1 LEDSDEQMSVIAKLP
16 SIQYTFDDETYG
28 KARLLG
34 RSDIQF
40 NIPHTQEGQ
49 IKNKSVSGNFIIDK
63 FVYRKDL
70 EIEITPSSLDKIL
83 SMLNNAITSLR
94 SKDKEAKIS
103 VSSPIDLSFH
113 ISDSQRDS
121 VEIIS
126 PFAAFPLTLDIWV
139 LGTSN
144 RPLLRGDVTNTDNG
158 FIGIKGLY
166 DFELSRFNISWN
178 DVLWQHGIVD
188 VSSMQELPYCSEPD
202 DSEKATCPINFDIQ
216 GTITNL
222 QPTPSSNCGT
232 ESSAAATYYNIFLG
246 CVANESG
253 DADWNKLAGKAL
265 GKVIASTANK
275 TLGGDYIG
283 DIDMKVMLFDN
294 SNNEK
299 DSSYVKIPI
308 SLDRWVKNLSL
319 ILGYTQDQS
328 IDPIYDQALQFGVT
342 YKLPF
347 FQEKEYSHK
356 NHLSPS
362 LSVNGL
368 LISKQYTAN
377 SGTESNS
384 ESRVEKNIGMNYSYK
399 YWNPCI
405 LGIGHCETVRPPRAM
420 RQPND
425 TDSDSTATKPT
436 EKAK

>member
-1 LEDSDEQMSVIAKLP
+1 MSVIAKLP
-16 SIQYTFDDETYG
+16 SIQYTFNDETYG
-28 KARLLG
+28 KAQLLG
-34 RSDIQF
+34 RSDIVF
-40 NIPHTQEGQ
+40 NMPHTEEGQ
-49 IKNKSVSGNFIIDK
+49 IKNKNVSGNFIIDK

-83 SMLNNAITSLR
+83 SMLNNAVKSLR

-144 RPLLRGDVTNTDNG
+144 RPLLRGDVSNTDNG

-178 DVLWQHGIVD
+178 DVPWQHGIVD

-202 DSEKATCPINFDIQ
+202 DSDKATCPINFDIQ

-384 ESRVEKNIGMNYSYK
+384 ENRVEKNIGMNYSYK

>member
-1 LEDSDEQMSVIAKLP
+1 M
-16 SIQYTFDDETYG
+16 
-28 KARLLG
+28 
-34 RSDIQF
+34 
-40 NIPHTQEGQ
+40 
-49 IKNKSVSGNFIIDK
+49 
-63 FVYRKDL
+63 
-70 EIEITPSSLDKIL
+70 
-83 SMLNNAITSLR
+83 
-94 SKDKEAKIS
+94 
-103 VSSPIDLSFH
+103 
-113 ISDSQRDS
+113 
-121 VEIIS
+121 
-126 PFAAFPLTLDIWV
+126 
-139 LGTSN
+139 
-144 RPLLRGDVTNTDNG
+144 
-158 FIGIKGLY
+158 
-166 DFELSRFNISWN
+166 
-178 DVLWQHGIVD
+178 
-188 VSSMQELPYCSEPD
+188 
-202 DSEKATCPINFDIQ
+202 
-216 GTITNL
+216 
-222 QPTPSSNCGT
+222 
-232 ESSAAATYYNIFLG
+232 
-246 CVANESG
+246 ANESG

-425 TDSDSTATKPT
+425 TDADSTATKPT